1 MRKSGKTK
9 ERPQVQPEV
18 KRFKL
23 SELKPAKYNP
33 RTISDDALQGL
44 AESIKRFGC
53 VEPIIINTRGGKNT
67 IIGGNQRFK
76 ILQATGVK
84 EAICITVDLNEANEK
99 VLNITLNNPYCQS
112 RFIKSLGEYID
123 KLRAELG
130 NDKDYL
136 ALRIDELHSSVGVGE
151 KQGLTCDDEIPKPSK
166 KTRTKTGDL
175 WLLDKHRLLCG
186 NSTNERD
193 VRYLMAGKKADLF
206 ATDPPYCVDYTGA
219 NRPTKKQGH
228 DWSNTYHEIDIK
240 NAKKFMKEF
249 YMVGLKFIQK
259 KTALYLWHASSRR
272 HLIEEVCNELGILI
286 HQQIIWVKPC
296 AVITFSYY
304 VWQHEPCLLMWVKG
318 DKPKLR
324 PRDMTIG
331 SVWYVGYQREGDPTE
346 PKYYTDVWELDW
358 EGKKRNSG
366 LEHPTVKPVEVFAI
380 PMRVHTRIGDIC
392 YEPFCGSG
400 SQIIAAEKLERRCFA
415 MEIEPVFCDVAVKRW
430 EQWSGKKAK
439 LIRK

>member
-1 MRKSGKTK
+1 
-9 ERPQVQPEV
+9 
-18 KRFKL
+18 
-23 SELKPAKYNP
+23 
-33 RTISDDALQGL
+33 
-44 AESIKRFGC
+44 
-53 VEPIIINTRGGKNT
+53 
-67 IIGGNQRFK
+67 
-76 ILQATGVK
+76 
-84 EAICITVDLNEANEK
+84 
-99 VLNITLNNPYCQS
+99 
-112 RFIKSLGEYID
+112 
-123 KLRAELG
+123 
-130 NDKDYL
+130 
-136 ALRIDELHSSVGVGE
+136 
-151 KQGLTCDDEIPKPSK
+151 
-166 KTRTKTGDL
+166 
-175 WLLDKHRLLCG
+175 
-186 NSTNERD
+186 
-193 VRYLMAGKKADLF
+193 
-206 ATDPPYCVDYTGA
+206 
-219 NRPTKKQGH
+219 
-228 DWSNTYHEIDIK
+228 
-240 NAKKFMKEF
+240 
-249 YMVGLKFIQK
+249 
-259 KTALYLWHASSRR
+259 
-272 HLIEEVCNELGILI
+272 LIEEVCNELGILI